1 MLLRITQ
8 VESRVV
14 TGPSSS
20 TIRRLYLI
28 HAHASFRCPNR
39 RSTNYESIEQS
50 MGFYQRNFLFGL

>member
-50 MGFYQRNFLFGL
+50 MGFY